1 MSILL
6 PDGAERIIDTLGAR
20 GTWIRAGVIAL
31 GLLLVILGIVFFLA
45 GNKTVQSTVQ
55 SAATAVAT
63 KGLVK

>member
-1 MSILL
+1 MNMLI
-6 PDGAERIIDTLGAR
+6 PDGAERIIATISSR